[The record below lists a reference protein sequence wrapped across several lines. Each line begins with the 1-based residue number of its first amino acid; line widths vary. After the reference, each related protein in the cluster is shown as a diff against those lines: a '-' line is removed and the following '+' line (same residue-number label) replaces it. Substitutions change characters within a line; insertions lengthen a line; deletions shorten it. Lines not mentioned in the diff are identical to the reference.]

1 MVHQPR
7 ITAAYSWLPGFNVK
21 EMAMQQIALKNNAL
35 PKDDSSENVLR
46 REVLKLSD
54 LDPNSVSDLSSMFG
68 KWFEVD
74 HCDKDD
80 Y

>member
-1 MVHQPR
+1 
-7 ITAAYSWLPGFNVK
+7 
-21 EMAMQQIALKNNAL
+21 MQQIALNNNAL

-54 LDPNSVSDLSSMFG
+54 LDANSVSDLSSMFG